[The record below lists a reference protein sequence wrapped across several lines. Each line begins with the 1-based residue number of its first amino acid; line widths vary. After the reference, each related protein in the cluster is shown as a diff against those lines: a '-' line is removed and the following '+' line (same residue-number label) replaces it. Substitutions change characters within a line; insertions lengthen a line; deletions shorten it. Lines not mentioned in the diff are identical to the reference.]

1 MSVGS
6 INGLHL
12 YVNMVKLNKSVL
24 FSNKQIP
31 VLNQFI
37 AWLNIDLGIETLS
50 LMSRWSLENMA
61 TVCILII
68 TDYCFNTMLYLLS
81 QL

>member
-37 AWLNIDLGIETLS
+37 AWLNIDLAIETPF
-50 LMSRWSLENMA
+50 LMTKWLLENMA

-68 TDYCFNTMLYLLS
+68 IDYWFNTMLYLLS